1 MFPDKWILFAC
12 RSAADRRTSYE
23 RQRGAARSECECCP
37 EPAVQV
43 HRRQCLQQLAA
54 LSAAALVAPA
64 HAAIVDED
72 AARRVFDSA
81 GQLTLSL
88 HMLSCCNSA

>member
-1 MFPDKWILFAC
+1 MQKCCQLAGPLVRA
-12 RSAADRRTSYE
+12 SVALHT
-23 RQRGAARSECECCP
+23 QRLGVAS
-37 EPAVQV
+37 EPAVQTN
-43 HRRQCLQQLAA
+43 RRTCLQQLAA

-81 GQLTLSL
+81 G
-88 HMLSCCNSA
+88 